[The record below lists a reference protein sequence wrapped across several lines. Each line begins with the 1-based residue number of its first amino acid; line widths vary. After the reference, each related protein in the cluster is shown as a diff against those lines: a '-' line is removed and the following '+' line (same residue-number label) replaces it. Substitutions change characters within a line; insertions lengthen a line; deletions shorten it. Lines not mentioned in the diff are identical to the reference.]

1 MRRLFQ
7 IKKMESLLAW
17 RPRMGLRGSLFI
29 AFAIVAMSGI
39 VISAGAGALLSQLE
53 LVMAKLND
61 KEIPRLSASLQLS
74 TLSES
79 LSSQGPTLLSV
90 ASETARQERN
100 QALKDTQSA
109 TLAQLHKITDLGANK
124 SVVIALEG
132 TVKNIDD
139 MMASLGAAAKER
151 LDATDERERTYEQLR
166 NAHAS
171 FVLVGNKA
179 TMDAMQMI
187 KAKLESGDH
196 SYNDAVEAI
205 LTVERLNNVVSSGN
219 KMAADMMAALSA
231 QNGESIEPLRLAFL
245 KTREKAKPF
254 LQFLAA
260 TAKQSQLNDAIVK
273 LITFGEGKASIFK
286 ARQREVDA
294 ADYGQLIL
302 EETRKLNRGLGTS
315 VGNLVADVQ
324 NETSTATHDA
334 RRMISSGTI
343 VMFALGIFTLI
354 ASALFVWLYVGRSIL
369 RRIGNMQH
377 AMQRLSDGDLDA
389 EIVPSSQ
396 HDEIGAISRSLE
408 VFRESMIQ
416 SRKLS
421 SDQNDDRV
429 AKIERARLMESYIA
443 GFRDT
448 VWTALNNLMVSADS
462 MQKAAET
469 MSASADR
476 SSSLASAVA
485 TAAGETS
492 VNVQTVASG
501 TEELSSSIFEISR
514 QVNTAAQVATKAVDE
529 ATETDST
536 IRGLTENAGRIGIVV
551 NLIQNIASQTNLL
564 ALNAT
569 IEAARAGE
577 AGKGFAVVAA
587 EVKGLASQTAKAT
600 DEIRSQIAN
609 MQQAASSAVG
619 AIWNI
624 RHTIGEINEATT
636 VIAAAVKQQGTAM
649 QEINH
654 NIQHAA
660 DGTSEVSSNIAGVSQ
675 ASAEAGLGANAVLD
689 SSSALRG
696 EAETLRTEID
706 RFLSNIRAA

>member
-1 MRRLFQ
+1 
-7 IKKMESLLAW
+7 
-17 RPRMGLRGSLFI
+17 
-29 AFAIVAMSGI
+29 
-39 VISAGAGALLSQLE
+39 
-53 LVMAKLND
+53 
-61 KEIPRLSASLQLS
+61 
-74 TLSES
+74 
-79 LSSQGPTLLSV
+79 
-90 ASETARQERN
+90 
-100 QALKDTQSA
+100 
-109 TLAQLHKITDLGANK
+109 
-124 SVVIALEG
+124 
-132 TVKNIDD
+132 
-139 MMASLGAAAKER
+139 
-151 LDATDERERTYEQLR
+151 
-166 NAHAS
+166 
-171 FVLVGNKA
+171 
-179 TMDAMQMI
+179 
-187 KAKLESGDH
+187 
-196 SYNDAVEAI
+196 
-205 LTVERLNNVVSSGN
+205 
-219 KMAADMMAALSA
+219 
-231 QNGESIEPLRLAFL
+231 
-245 KTREKAKPF
+245 
-254 LQFLAA
+254 
-260 TAKQSQLNDAIVK
+260 
-273 LITFGEGKASIFK
+273 
-286 ARQREVDA
+286 
-294 ADYGQLIL
+294 
-302 EETRKLNRGLGTS
+302 
-315 VGNLVADVQ
+315 
-324 NETSTATHDA
+324 
-334 RRMISSGTI
+334 
-343 VMFALGIFTLI
+343 
-354 ASALFVWLYVGRSIL
+354 
-369 RRIGNMQH
+369 
-377 AMQRLSDGDLDA
+377 
-389 EIVPSSQ
+389 
-396 HDEIGAISRSLE
+396 
-408 VFRESMIQ
+408 MIQ

-429 AKIERARLMESYIA
+429 AKIERARLMEFYIA

-492 VNVQTVASG
+492 VNVQTVASD
-501 TEELSSSIFEISR
+501 TEELSSSIVELSR
-514 QVNTAAQVATKAVDE
+514 QVNTAAQIATKAVDE

-551 NLIQNIASQTNLL
+551 NLIQSIASQTNLL

-609 MQQAASSAVG
+609 MQQAATSAVG

-660 DGTSEVSSNIAGVSQ
+660 DGTSEVSSNIAGVSH

-706 RFLSNIRAA
+706 TFLSNIRAA